1 MYDVQSIQQKQMEM
15 EQTLTDAINQVNE
28 TKGSTHQNISTEGE
42 DFYLMIPIMDEEQLF
57 IFEEKLLEKSYKL
70 CVVSENITFDLTIL
84 QFIVS
89 LIYMNYSLINS
100 YNL

>member
-1 MYDVQSIQQKQMEM
+1 MEM

-28 TKGSTHQNISTEGE
+28 TKGSSNHQNISTEGE

>member
-42 DFYLMIPIMDEEQLF
+42 DLYLMIPIMDEEQLF

>member
-1 MYDVQSIQQKQMEM
+1 MEM

>member
-1 MYDVQSIQQKQMEM
+1 MEM

-42 DFYLMIPIMDEEQLF
+42 DFYLMIPKMDEEQLF

-70 CVVSENITFDLTIL
+70 CVVSENITFDLTI
-84 QFIVS
+84 FIT
-89 LIYMNYSLINS
+89 IYCIF
-100 YNL
+100 NLYELFFN